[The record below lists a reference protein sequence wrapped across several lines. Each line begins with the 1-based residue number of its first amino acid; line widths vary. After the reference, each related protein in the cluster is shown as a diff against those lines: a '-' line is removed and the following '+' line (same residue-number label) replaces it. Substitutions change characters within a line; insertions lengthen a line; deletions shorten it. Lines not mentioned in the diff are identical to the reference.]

1 MKGKK
6 TKRGERQRQL
16 AAALVV
22 GAMGAIAAEP
32 ALAQELQQVST
43 DERVQFDIAAQPLS
57 GALSEFARQARVN
70 ALYFSDD
77 LRGLSSPPLRGSFTR
92 QQALDLL
99 LERSGY
105 NGRISGGNLILVQE
119 PSSRPQ
125 RQSAASGAGETDG
138 VAQVL
143 RQGADSEAD
152 ASEEIVVTGTRIRG
166 AVPAGANLLSLDRA
180 DIEESGRTNVQD
192 LLQTL
197 PQVFPGSQGE
207 LTQLNS
213 TVPGNNIALGS
224 TVDLRGLGS
233 DATLTLVNGRRLAPA
248 GLGNFVDI
256 SAIPL
261 AAIERVEVL
270 ADGAS
275 ATYGSDAVGGVVN
288 VLLRRNLEHPETSAR
303 YSAADG
309 MNEIGF
315 SHVLGADWSQGS
327 LIAGYEY
334 RHRDALAASDRDYAA
349 DTDLTSSG
357 GTNFSRFTAAP
368 GNIILVGATPVTLA
382 IPEGQ
387 NGLTLS
393 EADLL
398 DGVVNLQNGNEGT
411 FLLPEQESH
420 SLFASLNHDVTN
432 SINVFF
438 DVLASEREAH
448 AEKAQLGGVVA
459 VPESNYYRQQNGLFA
474 GDGPLYMAYF
484 FGDDFGPLRSDTRSD
499 TIATAAGAQF
509 GFGRDW
515 QIEASVSYGGHS
527 DEVDSTNIADSSALA
542 AALASSDPATA
553 FNPFGD
559 GGDTPAAA
567 LAALTMRQH
576 IETDSELVGHA
587 LRADGGVFD
596 LPGGRA
602 RVAVGIERRHETFS
616 IDRQEIF
623 GSGLVT
629 NPFTQAPGERTTDAI
644 YAEAFLPVLDNVS
657 LSLSVRREDSSDFGE
672 ATTPKIGLQWR
683 PLSDLTLRA
692 TWGQSFKA
700 PQFAQMLGGTG
711 ASIGS
716 LPAFLDP
723 DATNGSTGL
732 LQILGANRGLEPEEA
747 ETWTAGFEFAPS
759 GLDGLRV
766 SATYFDIE
774 FANRIAIPGFILDAF
789 QNPNQYAGYF
799 IRNPT
804 PQQIADYLALADDVS
819 GVIPPDGIEVIWD
832 ERLTNLAALRVRGV
846 DLSASYAFDTGL
858 GELSL
863 FATASGLLQF
873 SRQNNPTLAST
884 DVLDTMLNPVDWR
897 ARAGVAIDAGV
908 WRGAIS
914 MQYTD
919 SYRDTL
925 STPEREI
932 SSWTTF
938 DARLTRRFGHGADG
952 AGAELTLDVRNLAD
966 EDPPF
971 ANNPIGMGFD
981 TLNAS
986 PVGRVVMVEVRQR
999 W

>member
-1 MKGKK
+1 MKGKT
-6 TKRGERQRQL
+6 TKRHDRRREL
-16 AAALVV
+16 ATALLL
-22 GAMGAIAAEP
+22 GAMGAAVTEP
-32 ALAQELQQVST
+32 ALAQSVQQIS
-43 DERVQFDIAAQPLS
+43 DERIEFDIAAQPLS

-77 LRGLSSPPLRGSFTR
+77 LRGLSSPQLRGSYTR

-99 LERSGY
+99 LARSGY
-105 NGRISGGNLILVQE
+105 SGRISDGNLVMAQE
-119 PSSRPQ
+119 QSSRPQ
-125 RQSAASGAGETDG
+125 RESAANGAVDSTQATADTDEP
-138 VAQVL
+138 
-143 RQGADSEAD
+143 GADGAQPD
-152 ASEEIVVTGTRIRG
+152 EEIVVTGTRIRG
-166 AVPAGANLLSLDRA
+166 AVPAGANLLTLDRG
-180 DIEESGRTNVQD
+180 DIEESGRTTVQD

-213 TVPGNNIALGS
+213 TAPGNNIALGS

-233 DATLTLVNGRRLAPA
+233 DATLTLLNGRRLAPA

-288 VLLRRNLEHPETSAR
+288 VLLRRTLDRPETSAR
-303 YSAADG
+303 FSVADG
-309 MNEIGF
+309 MNETGV
-315 SHVLGADWSQGS
+315 SHVLGTDWSGGS

-334 RHRDALAASDRDYAA
+334 RQRDALAASDRDYAA
-349 DTDLTSSG
+349 NTDLTPFG
-357 GTNFSRFTAAP
+357 GTNFSRFTASP
-368 GNIILVGATPVTLA
+368 GNIILVGGTPVTLA
-382 IPEGQ
+382 IPDGQ
-387 NGLTLS
+387 DGLTLS
-393 EADLL
+393 EGDLL
-398 DGVVNLQNGNEGT
+398 NGVVNLQNGNEGS
-411 FLLPEQESH
+411 FLLPEQQSH
-420 SLFASLNHDVTN
+420 SLFGSLSHDFN
-432 SINVFF
+432 ANVRLFV
-438 DVLASEREAH
+438 DVLASQREAH

-459 VPESNYYRQQNGLFA
+459 VPETNYYRQQNGLFA
-474 GDGPLYMAYF
+474 GDGDIYLAYF
-484 FGDDFGPLRSDTRSD
+484 FGDDLGPLMTDTQSD
-499 TIATAAGAQF
+499 TIATAAGLEFAL
-509 GFGRDW
+509 RSDW
-515 QIEASVSYGGHS
+515 RVEASISYGFHA
-527 DEVDSTNIADSSALA
+527 DEVDNTNIADSGAIG
-542 AALASSDPATA
+542 AALASSDPSIA

-576 IETDSELVGHA
+576 IETDSELTGYA

-602 RVAVGIERRHETFS
+602 RVALGIERRDETFS
-616 IDRQEIF
+616 IDRTETS
-623 GSGLVT
+623 GSGLIS
-629 NPFTQAPGERTTDAI
+629 NPFTQEPGERTTDAI
-644 YAEAFLPVLDNVS
+644 YAEAFLPVLDTVS
-657 LSLSVRREDSSDFGE
+657 LSLSVRREDSSDFGD
-672 ATTPKIGLQWR
+672 ATTPKIGVQWT
-683 PLSDLTLRA
+683 PFTDLTLRA
-692 TWGQSFKA
+692 TWGESFKA

-711 ASIGS
+711 ATIGS
-716 LPAFLDP
+716 LPGFLDP

-732 LQILGANRGLEPEEA
+732 LQILGANRELEPEEA
-747 ETWTAGFEFAPS
+747 ETWTAGFELAPS
-759 GLDGLRV
+759 WLNGFRL
-766 SATYFDIE
+766 SATYFDIT
-774 FANRIAIPGFILDAF
+774 FSNRIAIPGFILDAF
-789 QNPNQYAGYF
+789 QNPEQYEGYF

-804 PQQIADYLALADDVS
+804 PDQIAFYLGLTDDVS

-832 ERLTNLAALRVRGV
+832 ERLTNLASLRVRGV
-846 DLSASYAFDTGL
+846 DLSASYAFDTDF
-858 GELSL
+858 GELSV

-873 SRQNNPTLAST
+873 SRQNNPSLASA

-897 ARAGVAIDAGV
+897 ARAGVALDTGT
-908 WRGAIS
+908 WRGALS

-919 SYRDTL
+919 AYRDTF
-925 STPEREI
+925 STPARDI

-938 DARLTRRFGHGADG
+938 DARISRHFQVGDDG
-952 AGAELTLDVRNLAD
+952 AGTEITLDVRNLTD

>member
-1 MKGKK
+1 MKGKT
-6 TKRGERQRQL
+6 TKRDDRRRKL
-16 AAALVV
+16 ATALIL
-22 GAMGAIAAEP
+22 GAMGATAAEP
-32 ALAQELQQVST
+32 AFAQDVQQIS
-43 DERVQFDIAAQPLS
+43 DERIEFDIAAQPLS
-57 GALSEFARQARVN
+57 SALSEFARQAHVN

-77 LRGLSSPPLRGSFTR
+77 LRRLPSPQLRGSYTR

-99 LERSGY
+99 LARSGY
-105 NGRISGGNLILVQE
+105 NGRISGGNLVLAQE
-119 PSSRPQ
+119 RSSRPQ
-125 RQSAASGAGETDG
+125 QASAASGAETTQASN
-138 VAQVL
+138 VAN
-143 RQGADSEAD
+143 GGTEDE
-152 ASEEIVVTGTRIRG
+152 EEIVVTGTRIRG
-166 AVPAGANLLSLDRA
+166 AVPAGANLLTLDRG
-180 DIEESGRTNVQD
+180 DIEESGRTTVQD

-213 TVPGNNIALGS
+213 TAPGNNIALGS

-233 DATLTLVNGRRLAPA
+233 DATLTLLNGRRLAPA

-288 VLLRRNLEHPETSAR
+288 ILLRRNLEHPETAVR
-303 YSAADG
+303 YGAADG
-309 MNEIGF
+309 MDEVGF
-315 SHVLGADWSQGS
+315 SHVMGADWAQGS

-334 RHRDALAASDRDYAA
+334 RHRDALAAADRDFAA
-349 DTDLTSSG
+349 NSDLTAFG
-357 GTNFSRFTAAP
+357 GSDFSRFTSAP

-387 NGLTLS
+387 NGLTLT

-420 SLFASLNHDVTN
+420 SVFLSLSQEMTPN
-432 SINVFF
+432 IRVFL
-438 DVLASEREAH
+438 DVLASQREAH

-459 VPESNYYRQQNGLFA
+459 VPETNYYRQQNGLFA
-474 GDGPLYMAYF
+474 GDGTLFMAYF
-484 FGDDFGPLRSDTRSD
+484 FGDDFGPLMTDTRSE
-499 TIATAAGAQF
+499 TIATAGGAQF
-509 GFGRDW
+509 EFGRDW
-515 QIEASVSYGGHS
+515 QLEASIGYGGHA
-527 DEVDSTNIADSSALA
+527 DNVDNTNIADSGALA
-542 AALASSDPATA
+542 AALASSDAATA

-559 GGDTPAAA
+559 GGDTPSAA

-576 IETDSELVGHA
+576 IETDSELVSYA

-602 RVAVGIERRHETFS
+602 RVAIGIERRHETFS

-629 NPFTQAPGERTTDAI
+629 NPFTQAPGERTTDAL
-644 YAEAFLPVLDNVS
+644 YAEAFLPVFEAVS

-672 ATTPKIGLQWR
+672 ATTPKIGVQWR

-692 TWGQSFKA
+692 TWGESFKA

-716 LPAFLDP
+716 LPGFLDP

-732 LQILGANRGLEPEEA
+732 LQILGANRGLEPEQA

-759 GLDGLRV
+759 WLDGFRV

-774 FANRIAIPGFILDAF
+774 FSNRIANPGFILDAF
-789 QNPNQYAGYF
+789 QNPDQYQGYF

-819 GVIPPDGIEVIWD
+819 GIIPPDGIEVIWD
-832 ERLTNLAALRVRGV
+832 ERLTNLASLRVRGI
-846 DLSASYAFDTGL
+846 DLSATYAFDTDW

-863 FATASGLLQF
+863 FATASGLFQF
-873 SRQNNPTLAST
+873 SRQNNPSLADT
-884 DVLDTMLNPVDWR
+884 DVLDTILNPVDWR
-897 ARAGVAIDAGV
+897 ARAGVALDSGA
-908 WRGAIS
+908 WRGALS
-914 MQYTD
+914 LQYTD
-919 SYRDTL
+919 AYRDNL
-925 STPEREI
+925 SSPEREI
-932 SSWTTF
+932 SSWTSF
-938 DARLTRRFGHGADG
+938 DARLTRRFGQSEDG
-952 AGAELTLDVRNLAD
+952 SGAEITLDIRNLAD

>member
-1 MKGKK
+1 MKAKT
-6 TKRGERQRQL
+6 TKRHDRRRKL
-16 AAALVV
+16 ATALIS
-22 GAMGAIAAEP
+22 GAMGAVAAQP
-32 ALAQELQQVST
+32 AFAQDSQQISE
-43 DERVQFDIAAQPLS
+43 ERVAFDIAAQPLS
-57 GALSEFARQARVN
+57 SALSEFARQARIN

-77 LRGLSSPPLRGSFTR
+77 LRGLSAPTLRGSYTR

-99 LERSGY
+99 LARSGY
-105 NGRISGGNLILVQE
+105 NARINGGNLVLVQE
-119 PSSRPQ
+119 QTTRPQ
-125 RQSAASGAGETDG
+125 REGAASGAET
-138 VAQVL
+138 AQL
-143 RQGADSEAD
+143 D
-152 ASEEIVVTGTRIRG
+152 ASESAEEPPEEIVVTGTRIRG
-166 AVPAGANLLSLDRA
+166 AVPAGANLLSIDRT
-180 DIEESGRTNVQD
+180 DIEESGRTSVQD

-213 TVPGNNIALGS
+213 TAPGNNIALGS

-233 DATLTLVNGRRLAPA
+233 DATLTLLNGRRLAPA

-288 VLLRRNLEHPETSAR
+288 ILLRRNLERPETAVR
-303 YSAADG
+303 YGAADG
-309 MNEIGF
+309 MDEIGF
-315 SHVLGADWSQGS
+315 SHVMGADWAQGS

-334 RHRDALAASDRDYAA
+334 RHRDALAAADRDFAA
-349 DTDLTSSG
+349 NSDLTAFG
-357 GTNFSRFTAAP
+357 GSNFSRFTSAP

-387 NGLTLS
+387 NGLTLT

-420 SLFASLNHDVTN
+420 SLFASVNHDLTPNVT
-432 SINVFF
+432 IFF
-438 DVLASEREAH
+438 DILASERQAH

-459 VPESNYYRQQNGLFA
+459 VPETNYYRQQNGLFA
-474 GDGPLYMAYF
+474 GDGTLFMAYF
-484 FGDDFGPLRSDTRSD
+484 FGDDFGPLKTDTRSD

-509 GFGRDW
+509 EFGRDW
-515 QIEASVSYGGHS
+515 QIEASVSYGGHA
-527 DEVDSTNIADSSALA
+527 DNVDSSNIADSSALA

-559 GGDTPAAA
+559 GGGTPSAA
-567 LAALTMRQH
+567 LAALTFRQH
-576 IETDSELVGHA
+576 IETDSELVGYA

-602 RVAVGIERRHETFS
+602 RVAIGIERRRETFS

-629 NPFTQAPGERTTDAI
+629 NPFTQAPGERTTDALF
-644 YAEAFLPVLDNVS
+644 AEAFLPVLDDVS

-672 ATTPKIGLQWR
+672 ATTPKVGVQWR

-692 TWGQSFKA
+692 TWGESFKA

-716 LPAFLDP
+716 LPGFLDP

-732 LQILGANRGLEPEEA
+732 LQILGANRGLEPEQA

-759 GLDGLRV
+759 WLDGFRV

-774 FANRIAIPGFILDAF
+774 FSNRIANPGFILDAF
-789 QNPNQYAGYF
+789 QNPDQYQGYF

-819 GVIPPDGIEVIWD
+819 GIIPPDGIEVIWD
-832 ERLTNLAALRVRGV
+832 ERLTNLASLRVRGV
-846 DLSASYAFDTGL
+846 DLSASYAFDTDW

-873 SRQNNPTLAST
+873 ARQNNPSLAST

-897 ARAGVAIDAGV
+897 ARAGVALDTGA
-908 WRGAIS
+908 WRGALS
-914 MQYTD
+914 LQYTD
-919 SYRDTL
+919 AYRDNL
-925 STPEREI
+925 SSPEREI
-932 SSWTTF
+932 SSWTSF
-938 DARLTRRFGHGADG
+938 DARLTRRFGQSEDG
-952 AGAELTLDVRNLAD
+952 SGAEITLDIRNLAD

>member
-1 MKGKK
+1 MKGKT
-6 TKRGERQRQL
+6 TKRDDRRRKL
-16 AAALVV
+16 ATALIL
-22 GAMGAIAAEP
+22 GAMGATAAEP
-32 ALAQELQQVST
+32 AFAQDIQQIS
-43 DERVQFDIAAQPLS
+43 DERIEFDIAAQPLTS
-57 GALSEFARQARVN
+57 ALSEFARQAHVN

-77 LRGLSSPPLRGSFTR
+77 LRGLASPVLRGSYTR

-99 LERSGY
+99 LARSGY
-105 NGRISGGNLILVQE
+105 NGRISGGNLVLIQE
-119 PSSRPQ
+119 QTSRPQ
-125 RQSAASGAGETDG
+125 RESAATS
-138 VAQVL
+138 
-143 RQGADSEAD
+143 GADSTEAND
-152 ASEEIVVTGTRIRG
+152 ARQDEEEIVVTGTRIRG
-166 AVPAGANLLSLDRA
+166 AVPAGANLLSIDR
-180 DIEESGRTNVQD
+180 DEIEESGRTTVQD

-213 TVPGNNIALGS
+213 TAPGNNIALGS

-233 DATLTLVNGRRLAPA
+233 DATLALLNGRRLAPA

-288 VLLRRNLEHPETSAR
+288 ILLRRNLEHPETTAR
-303 YSAADG
+303 FGLADG
-309 MNEIGF
+309 MDEFGF
-315 SHVLGADWSQGS
+315 SHVMGADWAQGS

-334 RHRDALAASDRDYAA
+334 RHRDALAAADRDFAA
-349 DTDLTSSG
+349 NTDLTAFG
-357 GTNFSRFTAAP
+357 GSDFSRFTSAP
-368 GNIILVGATPVTLA
+368 GNIILVGGTPVTLA

-387 NGLTLS
+387 NGLTLT

-398 DGVVNLQNGNEGT
+398 AGVVNLQNGNEGT

-420 SLFASLNHDVTN
+420 SLFASVNHDLTPNV
-432 SINVFF
+432 SIFF
-438 DVLASEREAH
+438 DVLASERQAH

-459 VPESNYYRQQNGLFA
+459 VPETNYYRQQNGLFA
-474 GDGPLYMAYF
+474 GDGTLFMAYF
-484 FGDDFGPLRSDTRSD
+484 FGDDFGPLITDTRSD

-509 GFGRDW
+509 AFGRDW
-515 QIEASVSYGGHS
+515 QIEASVSYGGHA
-527 DEVDSTNIADSSALA
+527 DNVDNANIADSSALA

-559 GGDTPAAA
+559 GGDTPSAA

-576 IETDSELVGHA
+576 IETDSELVGYA

-602 RVAVGIERRHETFS
+602 RVAVGIERRRETFS
-616 IDRQEIF
+616 IDREEIF

-644 YAEAFLPVLDNVS
+644 FAEAFLPVLDAVA
-657 LSLSVRREDSSDFGE
+657 LSLSVRREESSDFGD

-692 TWGQSFKA
+692 TWGESFKA

-711 ASIGS
+711 ATIGS
-716 LPAFLDP
+716 LPGFLDP

-732 LQILGANRGLEPEEA
+732 MQILGANRELEPEEA
-747 ETWTAGFEFAPS
+747 ETWTAGFELAPS
-759 GLDGLRV
+759 WFDGFRL

-774 FANRIAIPGFILDAF
+774 FSNRIAIPGFILDAF
-789 QNPNQYAGYF
+789 QNPDQYQGYF

-832 ERLTNLAALRVRGV
+832 ERLTNLASLRVRGV
-846 DLSASYAFDTGL
+846 DLSASYAFETDW

-863 FATASGLLQF
+863 FAAASGLLQF
-873 SRQNNPTLAST
+873 SRQNNPSLAGA

-897 ARAGVAIDAGV
+897 ARTGVALDAGP
-908 WRGAIS
+908 WRGALS
-914 MQYTD
+914 LQYTD
-919 SYRDTL
+919 DYRDNL

-938 DARLTRRFGHGADG
+938 DARLTRRFGQTGGG
-952 AGAELTLDVRNLAD
+952 AGAEITLDIRNLAD

-986 PVGRVVMVEVRQR
+986 PVGRVVMVEVRRR

>member
-1 MKGKK
+1 MKGKN
-6 TKRGERQRQL
+6 TKGEERPHRL
-16 AAALVV
+16 AAALIASVL
-22 GAMGAIAAEP
+22 GGAAEP
-32 ALAQELQQVST
+32 AFAQHLQQVSA

-57 GALSEFARQARVN
+57 GALSEFARQANVN

-92 QQALDLL
+92 QQALDFLL
-99 LERSGY
+99 ARSGY
-105 NGRISGGNLILVQE
+105 NGRINGANLVLVQE
-119 PSSRPQ
+119 QTTRPQ
-125 RQSAASGAGETDG
+125 REGAESGADTAQVGGSQSAE
-138 VAQVL
+138 
-143 RQGADSEAD
+143 D
-152 ASEEIVVTGTRIRG
+152 APEEIVVTGTRIRG
-166 AVPAGANLLSLDRA
+166 AVPAGANLLSIDRT
-180 DIEESGRTNVQD
+180 DIEESGRTSVQD

-213 TVPGNNIALGS
+213 TAPGNNIALGS

-233 DATLTLVNGRRLAPA
+233 DATLTLLNGRRLAPA

-288 VLLRRNLEHPETSAR
+288 ILLRRNLERPESAVR
-303 YSAADG
+303 YGAADG
-309 MNEIGF
+309 MDEIGF
-315 SHVLGADWSQGS
+315 SHVMGADWTQGS

-334 RHRDALAASDRDYAA
+334 RHRDALAAADRDFAET
-349 DTDLTSSG
+349 TDLTAFG
-357 GTNFSRFTAAP
+357 GSNFSRFTAAP

-387 NGLTLS
+387 NGLTLT

-398 DGVVNLQNGNEGT
+398 DGVVNLQNGNEGS

-420 SLFASLNHDVTN
+420 SLFASVKHDLTPNV
-432 SINVFF
+432 SIFF
-438 DVLASEREAH
+438 DLLASERQAH

-459 VPESNYYRQQNGLFA
+459 VPETNYYRQQNGLFA
-474 GDGPLYMAYF
+474 GDGTLFMAYF
-484 FGDDFGPLRSDTRSD
+484 FGDDFGPLITDTRSD

-509 GFGRDW
+509 EFGRDW
-515 QIEASVSYGGHS
+515 QIEASVSYGGHA
-527 DEVDSTNIADSSALA
+527 DRVDSTNIADSSALA
-542 AALASSDPATA
+542 VALASSDPATA

-559 GGDTPAAA
+559 GGDTPSAA
-567 LAALTMRQH
+567 LAALTLRQH
-576 IETDSELVGHA
+576 IETDSELVGYA

-602 RVAVGIERRHETFS
+602 RVAVGIERRRETFS
-616 IDRQEIF
+616 IDREEIF
-623 GSGLVT
+623 GSGLAT
-629 NPFTQAPGERTTDAI
+629 NPFTQAPGERTTDALF
-644 YAEAFLPVLDNVS
+644 AEAFLPVLDEVS
-657 LSLSVRREDSSDFGE
+657 LSLSVRREESSDFGE
-672 ATTPKIGLQWR
+672 ATTPKIGVQWR
-683 PLSDLTLRA
+683 PLPDLTLRA

-732 LQILGANRGLEPEEA
+732 LQILGANRELAPEEA
-747 ETWTAGFEFAPS
+747 ETWTAGFELAPS
-759 GLDGLRV
+759 WLDGFRL

-774 FANRIAIPGFILDAF
+774 FSNRIANPGFILDAF
-789 QNPNQYAGYF
+789 QNPDQYQGYF

-804 PQQIADYLALADDVS
+804 PQQITDYLALADDVS

-832 ERLTNLAALRVRGV
+832 ERLTNLASLRVRGV
-846 DLSASYAFDTGL
+846 DLSASYALETNW

-863 FATASGLLQF
+863 FATASGLFEF
-873 SRQNNPTLAST
+873 SRQNNPSLSGT
-884 DVLDTMLNPVDWR
+884 DVLDTILNPVDWR
-897 ARAGVAIDAGV
+897 ARAGVALDAGA
-908 WRGAIS
+908 WRGALS
-914 MQYTD
+914 LQYTD
-919 SYRDTL
+919 DYRDTL
-925 STPEREI
+925 STPQREI
-932 SSWTTF
+932 NSWTTF
-938 DARLTRRFGHGADG
+938 DARLTRRFGQSDDG
-952 AGAELTLDVRNLAD
+952 AGAEITLDIRNLAD

>member
-1 MKGKK
+1 MKGKN
-6 TKRGERQRQL
+6 TKRHDRRRTL
-16 AAALVV
+16 ATALFS
-22 GAMGAIAAEP
+22 GAMGAVAAQP
-32 ALAQELQQVST
+32 AFAQDLQQIS
-43 DERVQFDIAAQPLS
+43 DERVEFDIAAQPLS
-57 GALSEFARQARVN
+57 SALSEFARQAQVN

-77 LRGLSSPPLRGSFTR
+77 LRPLSSPALRGSYTR

-99 LERSGY
+99 LARSGY
-105 NGRISGGNLILVQE
+105 NGRISGANLVLVQDA
-119 PSSRPQ
+119 PRPQ
-125 RQSAASGAGETDG
+125 RESAASGAEIPQ
-138 VAQVL
+138 ASN
-143 RQGADSEAD
+143 GADAED
-152 ASEEIVVTGTRIRG
+152 DEEIVVTGTRIRG
-166 AVPAGANLLSLDRA
+166 AVPAGANLLSIDRG
-180 DIEESGRTNVQD
+180 DIEESGRTTVQD

-213 TVPGNNIALGS
+213 TAPGNNIALGS

-233 DATLTLVNGRRLAPA
+233 DATLTLLNGRRLAPA

-288 VLLRRNLEHPETSAR
+288 ILLRRNLERPETAVR
-303 YSAADG
+303 FGAADG
-309 MNEIGF
+309 MEEIGI
-315 SHVLGADWSQGS
+315 SHVMGADWAQGS

-334 RHRDALAASDRDYAA
+334 RHRDALAAADREFAA
-349 DTDLTSSG
+349 NTDLTAFG
-357 GTNFSRFTAAP
+357 GSNFSRFTSAP

-387 NGLTLS
+387 NGLTLT

-420 SLFASLNHDVTN
+420 SVFASVNHDLTP
-432 SINVFF
+432 NVRLFF
-438 DVLASEREAH
+438 DLLASERQAH
-448 AEKAQLGGVVA
+448 AEKSQLGGVVA
-459 VPESNYYRQQNGLFA
+459 VPETNYYRQQNGLFA
-474 GDGPLYMAYF
+474 GDGTLFMAYF
-484 FGDDFGPLRSDTRSD
+484 FGDAFGPLITDVRSD

-509 GFGRDW
+509 EFGRDW
-515 QIEASVSYGGHS
+515 QIEASVSYGGHADS
-527 DEVDSTNIADSSALA
+527 VDNTNIADSGALA

-559 GGDTPAAA
+559 GGDTPSAA

-576 IETDSELVGHA
+576 IETDSELVGYA

-602 RVAVGIERRHETFS
+602 RVAVGIERRRETFS
-616 IDRQEIF
+616 IDREEIF

-629 NPFTQAPGERTTDAI
+629 NPFTQAPGERTTDALF
-644 YAEAFLPVLDNVS
+644 AEAFLPVLDTLS

-716 LPAFLDP
+716 LPGFLDP
-723 DATNGSTGL
+723 NATNGSTGL
-732 LQILGANRGLEPEEA
+732 LQILGGNRGLEPEEA
-747 ETWTAGFEFAPS
+747 ETWTAGFELAPS
-759 GLDGLRV
+759 WLDGFRL

-774 FANRIAIPGFILDAF
+774 FSNRIAIPGFILDAF
-789 QNPNQYAGYF
+789 QNPSQYQGYF

-819 GVIPPDGIEVIWD
+819 GVVPPDGIEVIWD
-832 ERLTNLAALRVRGV
+832 ERLTNLASLRVRGV
-846 DLSASYAFDTGL
+846 DLSASYALETDW

-873 SRQNNPTLAST
+873 SRQNNSALPGV

-897 ARAGVAIDAGV
+897 ARAGMALDAGV
-908 WRGAIS
+908 WRGALS

-919 SYRDTL
+919 DYRDNL
-925 STPEREI
+925 SAPEREI

-938 DARLTRRFGHGADG
+938 DARLTRRFGQTGEG
-952 AGAELTLDVRNLAD
+952 AGAEITLDIRNLAD